1 MKRVY
6 ILALA
11 LIVVFALPAMADQ
24 LTLTDTSPNN
34 SAGGE
39 TVYPYNF
46 TIKSSSGTNT
56 EVPLMCDALN
66 YTINYGES
74 WNVTVTPLLS
84 IGTTGLFSNAS
95 QTAYNEAG
103 LIYLGV
109 IGQGPLKG
117 ISPGDGN
124 WAVWDLFA
132 NITPT
137 GNVATILSNAAS
149 DVNSGNVTALLASVL
164 VYTPNPTNPSSV
176 ISGGTGSTPQEFLGL
191 DPPAV
196 PEPASLFLMGTGLLA
211 CASALRRKLGF

>member
-24 LTLTDTSPNN
+24 LTFTDSSPNN

-46 TIKSSSGTNT
+46 TIVSSSGTNT
-56 EVPLMCDALN
+56 EVPLMCDAIGN
-66 YTINYGES
+66 TINYGES
-74 WNVTVTPLLS
+74 WNATVTPLLS
-84 IGTTGLFSNAS
+84 IGNNGLFKNAG
-95 QTAYNEAG
+95 QAVYNEAG
-103 LIYLGV
+103 LIYLGAV
-109 IGQGPLKG
+109 GQGPLAG
-117 ISPGDGN
+117 YSPGDLN

-132 NITPT
+132 NATAT
-137 GNVATILSNAAS
+137 GTVADIMNAA
-149 DVNSGNVTALLASVL
+149 VTGVASNMDLLATVL
-164 VYTPNPTNPSSV
+164 VYTPNPTDSSSV

-191 DPPAV
+191 DPPPV

-211 CASALRRKLGF
+211 CAGVLRRKLGF